1 MSFYSSCNVA
11 IAIKNSVQIDE
22 DVCEYMDEL
31 FEVKESIGEVKY
43 WFGESVEWNFNTNI
57 ILDFLNGL
65 DDEDYGFVRM
75 TESGEFETAGDYLE
89 FDIYPYTGI
98 SIPPQLKLA
107 EDIAD
112 FFEVNVEPGDFFELD
127 IEEKNNY

>member
-31 FEVKESIGEVKY
+31 FEVKKSIGEVKY
-43 WFGESVEWNFNTNI
+43 WFGENVKWDFSTNI
-57 ILDFLNGL
+57 IKVFLNDL

-75 TESGEFETAGDYLE
+75 TEGGEFETAGEYYE
-89 FDIYPYTGI
+89 FDIYPY
-98 SIPPQLKLA
+98 K
-107 EDIAD
+107 
-112 FFEVNVEPGDFFELD
+112 VELN
-127 IEEKNNY
+127 IKNEGYHDAPECGL

>member
-22 DVCEYMDEL
+22 DVLEYMDEL
-31 FEVKESIGEVKY
+31 FDVKKSIGEVKY

-57 ILDFLNGL
+57 ILDFLNDL

-75 TESGEFETAGDYLE
+75 TECGDFETAGDYLE

-98 SIPPQLKLA
+98 SIPPQLQLA

-112 FFEVNVEPGDFFELD
+112 FFEVGEEPGDFFELD
-127 IEEKNNY
+127 IEEKK

>member
-43 WFGESVEWNFNTNI
+43 WFGES
-57 ILDFLNGL
+57 L
-65 DDEDYGFVRM
+65 VR
-75 TESGEFETAGDYLE
+75 
-89 FDIYPYTGI
+89 
-98 SIPPQLKLA
+98 
-107 EDIAD
+107 
-112 FFEVNVEPGDFFELD
+112 N
-127 IEEKNNY
+127 